1 MQTGPLRHLLCND
14 KDFDN
19 RCFTAFSELRTT
31 ESTTIGSAPTS
42 AATQSYRHRKSPG
55 SAATESQTPRQAG
68 STPRL
73 HGTGKT
79 GPKHA
84 LGHAGKAANA
94 VRCRLRT
101 PGLRGSKNRA
111 LREIAKKKQPPC
123 GSCCDSK

>member
-14 KDFDN
+14 KGFDN

-68 STPRL
+68 L
-73 HGTGKT
+73 HTLFARHRQDRPEARARPCRQGCECRPLPPPNTWTSGLKK
-79 GPKHA
+79 PCA
-84 LGHAGKAANA
+84 AGDRIKKAAP
-94 VRCRLRT
+94 LRK
-101 PGLRGSKNRA
+101 L
-111 LREIAKKKQPPC
+111 L
-123 GSCCDSK
+123 